1 MKKFR
6 SNYDDDKYK
15 LVRVGR
21 LGLERSTGG
30 SLTGTRPAR
39 NVINGMMRMMMRMIS
54 MVMVMVMVMV
64 MMMMMRIPCIDGDG
78 DEDGDGDSTLTRA
91 KARWEC

>member
-39 NVINGMMRMMMRMIS
+39 NVINGMMRRMMM
-54 MVMVMVMVMV
+54 MVVV
-64 MMMMMRIPCIDGDG
+64 MMMMAMMVMMRRRRMMMMRVIIMMMIMMMAEG
-78 DEDGDGDSTLTRA
+78 
-91 KARWEC
+91 

>member
-39 NVINGMMRMMMRMIS
+39 NVINGMMMMMTMVMM
-54 MVMVMVMVMV
+54 MVMVMAC
-64 MMMMMRIPCIDGDG
+64 RHIPTTTKSHHGG
-78 DEDGDGDSTLTRA
+78 EFEA
-91 KARWEC
+91 KTFCLAAFR

>member
-39 NVINGMMRMMMRMIS
+39 NVINGMVMIMTIMMTMM
-54 MVMVMVMVMV
+54 MV
-64 MMMMMRIPCIDGDG
+64 MMDDDNDDDDDDG
-78 DEDGDGDSTLTRA
+78 DENDSDGD
-91 KARWEC
+91 E